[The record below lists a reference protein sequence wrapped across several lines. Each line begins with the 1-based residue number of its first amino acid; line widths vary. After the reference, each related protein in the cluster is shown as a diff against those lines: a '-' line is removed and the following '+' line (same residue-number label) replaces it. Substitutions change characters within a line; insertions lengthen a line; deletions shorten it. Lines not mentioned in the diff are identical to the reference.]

1 MTHFWLLSLKSFVGL
16 LGSSFCFCSSGF
28 SGFFRL
34 KAMLLK
40 TLIFRLSLLDSLR
53 LFLLKRSCSSRRAS
67 CASSKFLAI
76 CNSSRKTSFTLRSY
90 FAEASKNLHPFIDC
104 AVVSSTFFRATCR
117 WTSKSHLLPTST
129 TGTCVPKINIE
140 YTIKMSY
147 NKTSSI

>member
-1 MTHFWLLSLKSFVGL
+1 MTHFWLLSLISLVGL
-16 LGSSFCFCSSGF
+16 LGSSFCFCSSEF

-40 TLIFRLSLLDSLR
+40 TLNFRLSLLDNLR

-67 CASSKFLAI
+67 WASSRFLAI

-104 AVVSSTFFRATCR
+104 AVVSSTVFKATCR
-117 WTSKSHLLPTST
+117 WASKSHLLPTST
-129 TGTCVPKINIE
+129 TGTWFPKINTE
-140 YTIKMSY
+140 YTIKMLY
-147 NKTSSI
+147 HKISSM